1 MSGYARKIQFSRP
14 DPCIMNHNY
23 HKIKATLCN
32 ESSPAPPNAARHDS
46 DDRSHRVS
54 TRFKR
59 IPIRNSGF
67 MVGLMALLLAAAQA
81 CGTSVPTQTPQA
93 FSSSPTPVQQEL
105 PTATPRAELT
115 SPIDEPATEEQNL
128 ATPNLE
134 ATVQAMVS
142 ATVEAMQQ
150 QDPTPP
156 ATPSPNASEN
166 LTTEE
171 TGSPP
176 QDTQTGS
183 DGPAISVITQP
194 GRAPGEATDDSETV
208 PTSEQANT
216 TGAGEA
222 PENAGAPEPSVEP
235 ERRPEPLL
243 PTVAPTPAATA
254 TPSPTA
260 TPIPEPT
267 EPPPTGSRNNPV
279 PLGQKGIVQDH
290 RTHWEISVVDITPDA
305 WDIIREENSFN
316 KPPGEGKQFY
326 LLRLRVKNVGEQR
339 GFFVDYVKT
348 TGRAVGW
355 VYTTSG
361 DSCGVFP
368 GSNSR
373 EVFPGGEFELN
384 VCWHI
389 ATADLPTLV
398 MFWDEWPTPNPVW
411 FDLR

>member
-1 MSGYARKIQFSRP
+1 MSP
-14 DPCIMNHNY
+14 
-23 HKIKATLCN
+23 
-32 ESSPAPPNAARHDS
+32 
-46 DDRSHRVS
+46 
-54 TRFKR
+54 RFKHFF
-59 IPIRNSGF
+59 IRNPGF
-67 MVGLMALLLAAAQA
+67 TVGLTALLLTVASA
-81 CGTSVPTQTPQA
+81 CGTSVPTQSPPA
-93 FSSSPTPVQQEL
+93 FSSSPTPVQQDL
-105 PTATPRAELT
+105 PTATPRAELV
-115 SPIDEPATEEQNL
+115 PLINEPTTA
-128 ATPNLE
+128 APNLE

-150 QDPTPP
+150 PGPTPRSTP
-156 ATPSPNASEN
+156 APNASAN
-166 LTTEE
+166 LTTEAA
-171 TGSPP
+171 GSPP

-183 DGPAISVITQP
+183 DGPGVSIITQP
-194 GRAPGEATDDSETV
+194 GSAVGEATDGSEAVLTSDQTT
-208 PTSEQANT
+208 PT
-216 TGAGEA
+216 GVGEA
-222 PENAGAPEPSVEP
+222 PENARSPEPSVEP
-235 ERRPEPLL
+235 APRPEPLL
-243 PTVAPTPAATA
+243 PTVAPTPAATV
-254 TPSPTA
+254 TPSPAA
-260 TPIPEPT
+260 TPT
-267 EPPPTGSRNNPV
+267 EQPRGSSRNNPV

-290 RTHWEISVVDITPDA
+290 QTHWEVSVVDITPDA

-373 EVFPGGEFELN
+373 EVFPEGEFELN

-389 ATADLPTLV
+389 ATADLSTLV
-398 MFWDEWPTPNPVW
+398 MFWDEWPTPKPVW